1 MTWKI
6 KLNGTFFV
14 TMVFIVV
21 ALFFSVMLLSNNPDY
36 NDVFNAHEGIL
47 ELAASDFEYTFPL
60 RGEWKYYD
68 QQLITETNDSSDY
81 EIVTVP
87 HSWNQTGFG
96 TYTLTIKGL
105 IPNQCYSLYLYDTT
119 SAYSLYINSN
129 LIATNGQV
137 GTNYETEKLHWE
149 PQVKDFTSNISTAEL
164 IIQVSNFHMYPGG
177 LIRDIT
183 LGTPEHVHA
192 DQSRNISY
200 QMILLGGILIMAFY
214 NLSLYLLNTKDRAAL
229 YFSLFNF
236 TVSARI
242 IITGERLINTWIDHP
257 NWEFLMKSQFVI
269 GSAMLGFF
277 VLFMYSLFKDK
288 MHLIIVQSTLSF
300 TILLSLSAFGFKQT
314 GWFAYMDIVFLAV
327 SALFFV
333 YMISVLIHSIK
344 RKITG
349 SVFSF
354 IGLVFILGTI
364 ILDTVLPAGSNILS
378 IGTFIFIIFHSL
390 VTAEKYTYLAEQNKI
405 LHHVATRD
413 DMTNLYKKE
422 HFRKLVTGILEED
435 TTSEH
440 HALMFIDVDQFKDIN
455 DTYGHDIGD
464 EMIVTIAGKLIRS
477 LRYSDIASRFGGDE
491 FIVWLHN
498 TKKEEAKVIAQRVLE
513 HIASPL
519 LVHEHEISVT
529 VSIGISF
536 YPEDGVD
543 LESLLPICDQR
554 MYHAKSLGKNQYS
567 SEI

>member
-6 KLNGTFFV
+6 KINGTFFV

-21 ALFFSVMLLSNNPDY
+21 ALFLSVVLLSNNKDY
-36 NDVFNAHEGIL
+36 SEIFNADEGVL
-47 ELAASDFEYTFPL
+47 ELTKSDFEYTFPL
-60 RGEWKYYD
+60 KGEWKYYD
-68 QQLITETNDSSDY
+68 QQLITKTNDSQNY

-87 HSWNQTGFG
+87 HSWNKTGFG
-96 TYTLTIKGL
+96 TYVLTIKGL
-105 IPNQCYSLYLYDTT
+105 VPDNCYSLYIYDTT
-119 SAYSLYINSN
+119 SAYSLYVNSR

-149 PQVKDFTSNISTAEL
+149 PQVKNFTSDSSTAEL
-164 IIQVSNFHMYPGG
+164 LIQVSNFHMYPGG

-183 LGTPEHVHA
+183 IGTPDQVHA
-192 DQSRNISY
+192 VQSRNISN

-242 IITGERLINTWIDHP
+242 VITGERLINTWIDQP

-277 VLFMYSLFKDK
+277 VLFMYSLFKNK
-288 MHLIIVQSTLSF
+288 MHIIVVQLTLLF
-300 TILLSLSAFGFKQT
+300 TIILSLSAFIFPQT
-314 GWFAYMDIVFLAV
+314 GWFAYMDILFLGV
-327 SALFFV
+327 SALFFA
-333 YMISVLIHSIK
+333 YMITILVYSVK
-344 RKITG
+344 QRVTG

-354 IGLVFILGTI
+354 IGLTFILGTI
-364 ILDTVLPAGSNILS
+364 ILDAILPSGSNVIS
-378 IGTFIFIIFHSL
+378 MGIFIFIIFHSL
-390 VTAEKYTYLAEQNKI
+390 VTAEKYTFLVEQNKI

-422 HFRKLVTGILEED
+422 HFRKLVADILDED
-435 TTSEH
+435 NMSDH

-464 EMIVTIAGKLIRS
+464 EMIITIAEKIIRS

-491 FIVWLHN
+491 FTVWLHN
-498 TKKEEAKVIAQRVLE
+498 TKKEEAKIIAQRVLE
-513 HIASPL
+513 HISAPL
-519 LVHEHEISVT
+519 LVDGHEISVT

-536 YPEDGVD
+536 YPDDGID

-567 SEI
+567 ANT